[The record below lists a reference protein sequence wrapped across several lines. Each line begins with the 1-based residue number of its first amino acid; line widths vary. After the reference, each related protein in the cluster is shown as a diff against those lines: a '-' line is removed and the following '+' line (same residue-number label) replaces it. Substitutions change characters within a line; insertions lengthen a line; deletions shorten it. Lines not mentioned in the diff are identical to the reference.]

1 MGFVE
6 PAQLELL
13 DVTLHVLGDG
23 ERARLRAG
31 RDAGA
36 VARGAARA
44 DVAQLP
50 AHVRVVERE
59 AVRPRLAVGVA
70 AVVVAA

>member
-1 MGFVE
+1 MLGGSGEGWRGSGEGRHVA

-13 DVTLHVLGDG
+13 DVARHVLGDG

-44 DVAQLP
+44 DVAP
-50 AHVRVVERE
+50 
-59 AVRPRLAVGVA
+59 G
-70 AVVVAA
+70 